1 MARTVAIGHQDY
13 ETIRINQYFYVD
25 KTEFIREW
33 WESGDMVTLI
43 TRPRRFGKT
52 LNMSMTEKFFSV
64 NYAGRG
70 DLFEG
75 MKIWEHERFRAL
87 QGTYPVIA
95 LTFAG
100 IKDSDYPSAR
110 ESICRTIEEA
120 YNRYDFLT
128 DGNFLNE
135 KELRFYET
143 VTADMD
149 DSTAAVSLRC
159 LSDYL
164 CRFYGKKVII
174 LLDEYDTPMQEA
186 YVNGF
191 GEELTAFTR
200 NLFNNT
206 FKNNPFLERALMTG
220 ITRVSKESIFS
231 DLNNLRVVTTTTSMY
246 ESYFGFTEQEVLQA
260 LGEFGLLDKK
270 EEVKSWYDG
279 FTFGTVQDIYNPWSI
294 VNFLREG
301 KAGPYWANTSSNQLV
316 GKLIR
321 ESSGSVKEE
330 FADLLAGGFVVT
342 EIDEQIVYHQLDL
355 DESAIWSLLLASGY
369 LKVRGMEIRQQ
380 GYEEWKQIYTLEL
393 TNFEVKIMFRGMVR
407 DWFAPTASSYNAFIR
422 ALLAGDLEAM
432 NEYMNR
438 VARGSF
444 SYFDTAGDTEHAEPE
459 KFYHG
464 FVLGLLVD
472 LSDQYRLTSNRES
485 GLGRYDVMLIP
496 RAHQD
501 RDAVIIEFK
510 VHNPRRERSL
520 QETAANALAQI
531 EKKDYERE
539 LTESGIPK
547 HRIRKYGFAFRG
559 KEVLIA
565 EMDVQTPAI
574 P

>member
-128 DGNFLNE
+128 DGDFLNE

-206 FKNNPFLERALMTG
+206 FKNNPFLDRALMTG

-330 FADLLAGGFVVT
+330 FVDLLAGGFVVT

>member
-1 MARTVAIGHQDY
+1 MARTVAIVHQDY

-128 DGNFLNE
+128 DGDFLNE

-206 FKNNPFLERALMTG
+206 FKNNPFLDRALMTG

-270 EEVKSWYDG
+270 EEVKSWYGG

-301 KAGPYWANTSSNQLV
+301 KA
-316 GKLIR
+316 
-321 ESSGSVKEE
+321 
-330 FADLLAGGFVVT
+330 
-342 EIDEQIVYHQLDL
+342 
-355 DESAIWSLLLASGY
+355 
-369 LKVRGMEIRQQ
+369 
-380 GYEEWKQIYTLEL
+380 
-393 TNFEVKIMFRGMVR
+393 
-407 DWFAPTASSYNAFIR
+407 
-422 ALLAGDLEAM
+422 
-432 NEYMNR
+432 
-438 VARGSF
+438 
-444 SYFDTAGDTEHAEPE
+444 
-459 KFYHG
+459 
-464 FVLGLLVD
+464 
-472 LSDQYRLTSNRES
+472 
-485 GLGRYDVMLIP
+485 
-496 RAHQD
+496 
-501 RDAVIIEFK
+501 
-510 VHNPRRERSL
+510 
-520 QETAANALAQI
+520 
-531 EKKDYERE
+531 
-539 LTESGIPK
+539 
-547 HRIRKYGFAFRG
+547 
-559 KEVLIA
+559 
-565 EMDVQTPAI
+565 
-574 P
+574 